1 MNLKYAALVFLV
13 PLLASCETLW
23 PTVPETP
30 IYATDKVKTE
40 ADAINLGRRNCGFE
54 ADDPE
59 HWHAVLRRDVWM
71 VWWQNG
77 LGSIGAAIRKN
88 DGVFE
93 SCEVDDDRKLEK

>member
-1 MNLKYAALVFLV
+1 MNFKFAALLVLV

-23 PTVPETP
+23 PTVPEAP
-30 IYATDKVKTE
+30 ILATDKVKTE
-40 ADAINLGRRNCGFE
+40 AAAIDLGRKNCGFE
-54 ADDPE
+54 ADDPD
-59 HWHAVLRRDVWM
+59 HWHAVLRRDAWM

-88 DGVFE
+88 DGTFE